1 MMDPLYEIVK
11 WSFRWTVFFSLI
23 SGKQW
28 TNCQKNP
35 KNLPMILPKSLIID
49 TQYYAYNLFS
59 NGHLTSSIRKKCQYF
74 CRRLHEIN

>member
-28 TNCQKNP
+28 TNCQKKPQKPTNDIA
-35 KNLPMILPKSLIID
+35 KISDNRYIIL
-49 TQYYAYNLFS
+49 
-59 NGHLTSSIRKKCQYF
+59 CV
-74 CRRLHEIN
+74 